1 MLSKEAIQHIEA
13 QAVAA
18 AAIRVTAQDG
28 ADLLLV
34 PDNFKINNL
43 ERYQEFR
50 NRLRGTLSTHSVK
63 DFSDYVQK
71 QNLDEGPRGF
81 IDQESMSA
89 VVIFNL
95 GDTTH
100 PAGHGD
106 NTARLTL
113 KPTAA
118 FTAVSGIAGRQLSQQ
133 QLAEWLEDWLPNLAA
148 QANSADL
155 NMLQAING
163 IRRMTIQAIAKR
175 DTNVSDFGASRSAM
189 DEIEAKSQETLA
201 SSFTF
206 TTVPYEGLQPAVIQ
220 LRLSVITGKDEPVLK
235 LRWVG
240 EEAQR
245 EGFAREFKEL
255 LNAEVGGFVPL
266 TLGTYQLGQ

>member
-18 AAIRVTAQDG
+18 AGIRVTAQDG

-34 PDNFKINNL
+34 PDNYKIHNL

-50 NRLRGTLSTHSVK
+50 NRLRGALNTHSVK

-71 QNLDEGPRGF
+71 QNLEEGPRGF

-89 VVIFNL
+89 IVIFNL
-95 GDTTH
+95 GDAAH

-133 QLAEWLEDWLPNLAA
+133 QLAEWLEDWLPNLVA

-163 IRRMTIQAIAKR
+163 IRRMTIQATAKR

-206 TTVPYEGLQPAVIQ
+206 TTVPYEGLQPAAIQ

>member
-1 MLSKEAIQHIEA
+1 MLSKETIQHIEA

-18 AAIRVTAQDG
+18 AAVRVQAEGG

-34 PDNFKINNL
+34 PDNYKVQNL
-43 ERYQEFR
+43 ERFQEHR
-50 NRLRGTLSTHSVK
+50 TRLRGTLSTHSVK
-63 DFSDYVQK
+63 DFSEYVQK

-81 IDQESMSA
+81 IDQDSMSA

-95 GDTTH
+95 GDATK

-113 KPTAA
+113 KPSAA
-118 FTAVSGIAGRQLSQQ
+118 FTAVANIAGRQLTQQ
-133 QLAEWLEDWLPNLAA
+133 QLAEWLEDWLPNLNAKSG
-148 QANSADL
+148 NADL

-163 IRRMTIQAIAKR
+163 IRRMTIQASSKR
-175 DTNVSDFGASRSAM
+175 DTNVSDFGASRSTM

-206 TTVPYEGLQPAVIQ
+206 TTVPYEGLQPAAIQ

-245 EGFAREFKEL
+245 EEFAREFKEL

>member
-18 AAIRVTAQDG
+18 AGIRVVAQDG
-28 ADLLLV
+28 DDLLLV
-34 PDNFKINNL
+34 PDTYKVQNL
-43 ERYQEFR
+43 ERYQEYR
-50 NRLRGTLSTHSVK
+50 NRLRGALNTHSVK
-63 DFSDYVQK
+63 DFAKYVEA
-71 QNLDEGPRGF
+71 QNLNEGPRGF
-81 IDQESMSA
+81 IDQDRMSA

-95 GDTTH
+95 GDEKT

-106 NTARLTL
+106 NTATLTL

-118 FTAVSGIAGRQLSQQ
+118 FTAAANIAGRQLTQQ
-133 QLAEWLEDWLPNLAA
+133 QLAEWLEDWLPHLTAHAGAA
-148 QANSADL
+148 EL

-163 IRRMTIQAIAKR
+163 IRRMTIQASAKR
-175 DTNVSDFGASRSAM
+175 DSTVGDFGASRSAM

-201 SSFTF
+201 SAFTF
-206 TTVPYEGLQPAVIQ
+206 TTVPYEGLQAAAIQ

-235 LRWVG
+235 LRWVS

-245 EGFAREFKEL
+245 EEFAREFKEL

>member
-13 QAVAA
+13 QAVASA
-18 AAIRVTAQDG
+18 GIRVAAENG

-34 PDNFKINNL
+34 PDSYSVQNL
-43 ERYQEFR
+43 ERYQEHR
-50 NRLRGTLSTHSVK
+50 NRLRGALSTHSVK
-63 DFSDYVQK
+63 DFADYVGTQDL
-71 QNLDEGPRGF
+71 QQGPRGF
-81 IDQESMSA
+81 IDQDSMSA

-95 GDTTH
+95 GDATK

-118 FTAVSGIAGRQLSQQ
+118 FTAVANIAGRQLTQQ
-133 QLAEWLEDWLPNLAA
+133 QLAEWLEDWLPHLNA
-148 QANSADL
+148 QAASETL

-163 IRRMTIQAIAKR
+163 IRRMVIKATAQR
-175 DTNVSDFGASRSAM
+175 DSTVGDLSSSRSAM
-189 DEIEAKSQETLA
+189 DEIEARSQETLPTA
-201 SSFTF
+201 FTF
-206 TTVPYEGLQPAVIQ
+206 TTVPYEGLQPACIQ
-220 LRLSVITGKDEPVLK
+220 LRLSVITGKDDPLLK

-245 EGFAREFKEL
+245 EEFAREFKEL
-255 LNAEVGGFVPL
+255 LTAEVGGFVPL
-266 TLGTYQLGQ
+266 TIGTYQLGQ

>member
-18 AAIRVTAQDG
+18 AGIRVTAQDG
-28 ADLLLV
+28 GDLLLV
-34 PDNFKINNL
+34 PDNYKIHDL

-50 NRLRGTLSTHSVK
+50 NRLRGALNTHSVK

-81 IDQESMSA
+81 IDQDSMSA

-95 GDTTH
+95 GDATK

-118 FTAVSGIAGRQLSQQ
+118 FTAVANIASRQLTQQ
-133 QLAEWLEDWLPNLAA
+133 QLAEWLEDWLPNLNAKA
-148 QANSADL
+148 GDAEL

-206 TTVPYEGLQPAVIQ
+206 TTVPYEGLQPADIQ

-255 LNAEVGGFVPL
+255 LNSEVGGFVPL
-266 TLGTYQLGQ
+266 TLGTYHLGQ

>member
-1 MLSKEAIQHIEA
+1 MLSKEALQHIEA

-18 AAIRVTAQDG
+18 AGIRVTAQDG
-28 ADLLLV
+28 AELLLV
-34 PDNFKINNL
+34 PDGYTVQNL

-50 NRLRGTLSTHSVK
+50 NRLRGHLNTHSVK
-63 DFSDYVQK
+63 DFANYVGT
-71 QNLDEGPRGF
+71 QNLQEGPRGF
-81 IDQESMSA
+81 IDQDSMSA

-95 GDTTH
+95 GDVTN

-118 FTAVSGIAGRQLSQQ
+118 FTAVANIAGRQLTQQ
-133 QLAEWLEDWLPNLAA
+133 QLAEWLEDWLPNLNAKA
-148 QANSADL
+148 GDAEL

-206 TTVPYEGLQPAVIQ
+206 TTVPYEGLQPAAIQ

-245 EGFAREFKEL
+245 EEFAREFKEL

>member
-18 AAIRVTAQDG
+18 AGIRVTAQDG
-28 ADLLLV
+28 AELLLV
-34 PDNFKINNL
+34 PDGYTLQNL
-43 ERYQEFR
+43 ERYQECR
-50 NRLRGTLSTHSVK
+50 NRLRGALSTHSVK

-81 IDQESMSA
+81 IDQDSMSA

-95 GDTTH
+95 GDATK

-118 FTAVSGIAGRQLSQQ
+118 FTAAANIAGRQLTQQ
-133 QLAEWLEDWLPNLAA
+133 QLAEWLEDWLPNLNAKA
-148 QANSADL
+148 GDAEL

-163 IRRMTIQAIAKR
+163 IRRMTIQASTKR
-175 DTNVSDFGASRSAM
+175 DTNVSDFGASRSTM

-206 TTVPYEGLQPAVIQ
+206 TTVPYEGLQPAAIQ

-245 EGFAREFKEL
+245 EEFAREFKEL